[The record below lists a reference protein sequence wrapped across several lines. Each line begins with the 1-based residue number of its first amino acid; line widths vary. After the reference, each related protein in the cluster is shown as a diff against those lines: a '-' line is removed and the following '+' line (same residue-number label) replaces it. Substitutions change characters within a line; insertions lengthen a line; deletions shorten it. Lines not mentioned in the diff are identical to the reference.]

1 MLIKILELLIE
12 AIKIFG
18 KLFQMRKKQ
27 PPKSGNYTSY
37 KTGNNTIGYA
47 GGNVRINQ
55 EVNVYND
62 KNPSPGTRTINPSC
76 LDDDILITIESV
88 AIDRGEDRYIAP
100 DAEERFEK
108 VRQDNL
114 EKQIRPANQGAPWT
128 RAHVRELITMFYSK
142 THIPTIADVL
152 ERSVTSIHMELEN
165 LGILK
170 KGTRL

>member
-12 AIKIFG
+12 AIKLFG

-27 PPKSGNYTSY
+27 SPKSGKYTSY

-47 GGNVRINQ
+47 GGDVSINQ

-62 KNPSPGTRTINPSC
+62 KNASSGTRTINPSC

-88 AIDRGEDRYIAP
+88 AIERGEDRDIAP

-108 VRQDNL
+108 SGRKIWKSRYDL
-114 EKQIRPANQGAPWT
+114 RT
-128 RAHVRELITMFYSK
+128 RAPHGRDRMS
-142 THIPTIADVL
+142 AN
-152 ERSVTSIHMELEN
+152 S
-165 LGILK
+165 
-170 KGTRL
+170 